1 MQLTAT
7 YSVERNTHILNPMP
21 NTLLDDEKVELIL
34 TTIVAYSNVPRYLIV
49 SPTRKREICE
59 LRQIAMEIIKKNTSL
74 MLKSIGNVFNGRDH
88 SSVISAIN
96 KVNDL
101 FQTDKKFKEK
111 YLSIQHDLSTKF
123 ILHSTRY

>member
-7 YSVERNTHILNPMP
+7 YSVERNTHKLKEMP
-21 NTLLDDEKVELIL
+21 NVLLDEQKVDIIL
-34 TTIVAYSNVPRYLIV
+34 STIVAYSNTPRYLII
-49 SPTRKREICE
+49 SPTRKREVCE

-101 FQTDKKFKEK
+101 FETDKKFKEK
-111 YLSIQHDLSTKF
+111 YLSIQYELSSKF
-123 ILHSTRY
+123 ILHKTRY

>member
-7 YSVERNTHILNPMP
+7 YSVERNTHKLKEMP
-21 NTLLDDEKVELIL
+21 NTLLDEQKVDLIL
-34 TTIVAYSNVPRYLIV
+34 NTIVSYSNVPRYLII
-49 SPTRKREICE
+49 SPTRKREVCE

-101 FQTDKKFKEK
+101 FETDKKFKEK
-111 YLSIQHDLSTKF
+111 YLSIQHKLSSKF
-123 ILHSTRY
+123 ILHKTRY

>member
-1 MQLTAT
+1 
-7 YSVERNTHILNPMP
+7 MP

>member
-7 YSVERNTHILNPMP
+7 YSVERNTHKLKEMP
-21 NTLLDDEKVELIL
+21 NVLLDEQKVDIIL
-34 TTIVAYSNVPRYLIV
+34 STIVAYSNTPRYLII
-49 SPTRKREICE
+49 SPTRKREVCE

-101 FQTDKKFKEK
+101 FETDKKFKEK
-111 YLSIQHDLSTKF
+111 YLSIQHELSSKF
-123 ILHSTRY
+123 ILHKTRY

>member
-7 YSVERNTHILNPMP
+7 YSVERNTHKLKEMP
-21 NTLLDDEKVELIL
+21 NTLLDEQKVDLIL
-34 TTIVAYSNVPRYLIV
+34 NTIVAYSNVPRYLII
-49 SPTRKREICE
+49 SPTRKREVCE

-101 FQTDKKFKEK
+101 FETDKKFKEK
-111 YLSIQHDLSTKF
+111 YLSIQHELSSKF
-123 ILHSTRY
+123 ILHKTRY

>member
-7 YSVERNTHILNPMP
+7 YSVERNTHKLKEMP
-21 NTLLDDEKVELIL
+21 NTLLDEQKVDIIL
-34 TTIVAYSNVPRYLIV
+34 NTIVAYSNTPRYLII
-49 SPTRKREICE
+49 SPTRKREVCE

-101 FQTDKKFKEK
+101 FETDKKFKEK
-111 YLSIQHDLSTKF
+111 YLSIQHELSSKF
-123 ILHSTRY
+123 ILHKTRY

>member
-1 MQLTAT
+1 MQLNAT
-7 YSVERNTHILNPMP
+7 YSVERNTHKLKEMP
-21 NTLLDDEKVELIL
+21 NTLLDEQKVDIIL
-34 TTIVAYSNVPRYLIV
+34 STIVAYSNTPRYLII
-49 SPTRKREICE
+49 SPTRKREVCE

-101 FQTDKKFKEK
+101 FETDKKFKEK
-111 YLSIQHDLSTKF
+111 YLSIQHELSSKF
-123 ILHSTRY
+123 ILHKTRY

>member
-7 YSVERNTHILNPMP
+7 YSVERNTHKLKEMP
-21 NTLLDDEKVELIL
+21 NVLLDEQKVDIIL
-34 TTIVAYSNVPRYLIV
+34 STIVAYSNVPRYLII
-49 SPTRKREICE
+49 SPTRKREVCE

-101 FQTDKKFKEK
+101 FETDKKFKEK
-111 YLSIQHDLSTKF
+111 YLSIQHELSSKF
-123 ILHSTRY
+123 ILHKTRY

>member
-7 YSVERNTHILNPMP
+7 YSVERNTHKLKEMP
-21 NTLLDDEKVELIL
+21 NVLLDEQKVDIIL
-34 TTIVAYSNVPRYLIV
+34 STIVAYSNVPRYLII
-49 SPTRKREICE
+49 SPTRKREVCE

-101 FQTDKKFKEK
+101 FETDKKFKEK
-111 YLSIQHDLSTKF
+111 YLSIQQELSSKF
-123 ILHSTRY
+123 ILHKTRY

>member
-7 YSVERNTHILNPMP
+7 YSVERNTHILRDMP
-21 NTLLDDEKVELIL
+21 NVLLDEEKVDIIL
-34 TTIVAYSNVPRYLIV
+34 TTIVAYSNVPRYLII
-49 SPTRKREICE
+49 SPTRKREVCE

-111 YLSIQHDLSTKF
+111 YLRIQHDLSTKF

>member
-7 YSVERNTHILNPMP
+7 YSVERNTHKLKEMPNVLLDEQKVDIILN
-21 NTLLDDEKVELIL
+21 
-34 TTIVAYSNVPRYLIV
+34 TIVAYSNTPRYLII
-49 SPTRKREICE
+49 SPTRKREVCE

-101 FQTDKKFKEK
+101 FETDKKFKEK
-111 YLSIQHDLSTKF
+111 YLSIQHELSSKF
-123 ILHSTRY
+123 ILHKTRY

>member
-7 YSVERNTHILNPMP
+7 YSVERNTHVLSQKP
-21 NTLLDDEKVELIL
+21 NVLLDDEKVDLIL
-34 TTIVAYSNVPRYLIV
+34 NTIVAYSNVPRYLII
-49 SPTRKREICE
+49 SPTRKREVCE

-101 FQTDKKFKEK
+101 FETDKKFKEK
-111 YLSIQHDLSTKF
+111 YLSIQHELSSKF
-123 ILHSTRY
+123 ILHKTRY

>member
-7 YSVERNTHILNPMP
+7 YSVERNTHVLKEMP
-21 NTLLDDEKVELIL
+21 NTLLDEQKVDLIL
-34 TTIVAYSNVPRYLIV
+34 NTIVSYSNVPRYLII
-49 SPTRKREICE
+49 SPTRKREVCE

-101 FQTDKKFKEK
+101 FETDKKFKEK
-111 YLSIQHDLSTKF
+111 YLSIQHELSSKF
-123 ILHSTRY
+123 ILHKTRY

>member
-7 YSVERNTHILNPMP
+7 YSVERNTHILKQMP
-21 NTLLDDEKVELIL
+21 NTLLDDEKVDIIL
-34 TTIVAYSNVPRYLIV
+34 STIVANSNVPRYLII
-49 SPTRKREICE
+49 SPTRKREVCE

-101 FQTDKKFKEK
+101 FETDKKFKEK

>member
-1 MQLTAT
+1 MQITAT
-7 YSVERNTHILNPMP
+7 YSVERNTHKLKEMP
-21 NTLLDDEKVELIL
+21 NTLLDEQKVDIIL
-34 TTIVAYSNVPRYLIV
+34 NTIVAYSNTPRYLII
-49 SPTRKREICE
+49 SPTRKREVCE

-101 FQTDKKFKEK
+101 FETDKKFKEK
-111 YLSIQHDLSTKF
+111 YLSIQHELSSKF
-123 ILHSTRY
+123 ILHKTRY

>member
-7 YSVERNTHILNPMP
+7 YSVERNTHKLKEMP
-21 NTLLDDEKVELIL
+21 NTLLDEQKVDIIL
-34 TTIVAYSNVPRYLIV
+34 NTIVSYSNVPRYLII
-49 SPTRKREICE
+49 SPTRKREVCE

-101 FQTDKKFKEK
+101 FETDKKFKEK
-111 YLSIQHDLSTKF
+111 YLSIQHELSSKF
-123 ILHSTRY
+123 ILHKTRY

>member
-7 YSVERNTHILNPMP
+7 YSVERNTHKLKEMP
-21 NTLLDDEKVELIL
+21 NTLLDEQKVDIIL
-34 TTIVAYSNVPRYLIV
+34 STIVAYSNTPRYLII
-49 SPTRKREICE
+49 SPTRKREVCE

-101 FQTDKKFKEK
+101 FETDKKFKEK
-111 YLSIQHDLSTKF
+111 YLSIQHELSSKF
-123 ILHSTRY
+123 ILHKIRY

>member
-7 YSVERNTHILNPMP
+7 YSVERNIHKLKEMP
-21 NTLLDDEKVELIL
+21 NTLLDEQKVDIIL
-34 TTIVAYSNVPRYLIV
+34 STIVAYSNTPRYLII
-49 SPTRKREICE
+49 SPTRKREVCE

-101 FQTDKKFKEK
+101 FETDKKFKEK
-111 YLSIQHDLSTKF
+111 YLSIQHELSSKF
-123 ILHSTRY
+123 ILHKTRY

>member
-7 YSVERNTHILNPMP
+7 YSVERNTHKLKEMP
-21 NTLLDDEKVELIL
+21 NTLLDEQKVDIIL
-34 TTIVAYSNVPRYLIV
+34 STIVAYSNTPRYLII
-49 SPTRKREICE
+49 SPTRKREVCE

-101 FQTDKKFKEK
+101 FETDKKFKEK
-111 YLSIQHDLSTKF
+111 YLSIQHELSSKF
-123 ILHSTRY
+123 ILHKTRY

>member
-7 YSVERNTHILNPMP
+7 YSVERNTHKLKEMP
-21 NTLLDDEKVELIL
+21 NTLLDEQKVDIIL
-34 TTIVAYSNVPRYLIV
+34 STIVAYNNTPRYLII
-49 SPTRKREICE
+49 SPTRKREVCE

-101 FQTDKKFKEK
+101 FETDKKFKEK
-111 YLSIQHDLSTKF
+111 YLSIQHELSSKF
-123 ILHSTRY
+123 ILHKTRY

>member
-7 YSVERNTHILNPMP
+7 YSVERNTHKLKEMP
-21 NTLLDDEKVELIL
+21 NTLLDEQKVDIIL
-34 TTIVAYSNVPRYLIV
+34 NTIVAYSKTPRYLII
-49 SPTRKREICE
+49 SPTRKREVCE

-101 FQTDKKFKEK
+101 FETDKKFKEK
-111 YLSIQHDLSTKF
+111 YLSIQHELSSKF
-123 ILHSTRY
+123 ILHKTRY